1 MKAIRIAGL
10 PKRVRRA
17 VGGGMNANE
26 SRFNLML
33 LGGRGRYEPF
43 GITVT
48 RVAKRRYTPDFAARV
63 CGVTVVAEVKGD
75 YRLHSEDRARLAWE
89 IAAEANDDPSCVFVW
104 ARWRKAGRLYRC
116 EFWPRRCREPYEAD
130 CRTTDEFDDAVR
142 AANIWGCL
150 R

>member
-1 MKAIRIAGL
+1 
-10 PKRVRRA
+10 
-17 VGGGMNANE
+17 MNANE

-33 LGGRGRYEPF
+33 LGGRGRFEPF

-48 RVAKRRYTPDFAARV
+48 RVAKRRYTPDFAAVVGAR
-63 CGVTVVAEVKGD
+63 TVIAEVKGD

-104 ARWRKAGRLYRC
+104 ARWRRTGRLYRC
-116 EFWPRRCREPYEAD
+116 EFWPRGCREPYEAD
-130 CRTTDEFDDAVR
+130 CGTADEFADAVG
-142 AANIWGCL
+142 AAYGWGVA